1 MPTQRLMTITVTLAQ
16 VTLVKNGSGP
26 TPNSSF
32 NSRLNYTVLL
42 DHGIDYQQGY
52 KLRHSDGQYEDKT
65 PEGFEL
71 RPSRLMMI
79 ARIIPK
85 I

>member
-1 MPTQRLMTITVTLAQ
+1 M
-16 VTLVKNGSGP
+16 
-26 TPNSSF
+26 
-32 NSRLNYTVLL
+32 LL

-71 RPSRLMMI
+71 RP
-79 ARIIPK
+79 IPVDDDRQDNTK
-85 I
+85 DIV